1 METYA
6 VVWSDPA
13 GPVSVGKL
21 ELDPEGMHL
30 EGGCERLVPYAAIER
45 LHVGRRV
52 SERIRGRPS
61 LVLDLAG
68 GERLRIGS
76 VGAPGTLHEL
86 AERLAGLTVHR
97 VPV

>member
-6 VVWSDPA
+6 VVWIDPA

-21 ELDPEGMHL
+21 ELVPEGMHL
-30 EGGCERLVPYAAIER
+30 EGARERVVPYAAIER

-61 LVLDLAG
+61 LVLDLTS
-68 GERLRIGS
+68 GERLRIGN
-76 VGAPGTLHEL
+76 VGAPGALHEL
-86 AERLAGLTVHR
+86 AERLAGLAVHQ
-97 VPV
+97 VPA

>member
-1 METYA
+1 MDTYA
-6 VVWSDPA
+6 VVWIDPT
-13 GPVSVGKL
+13 GPVSVGSLELVPEGLKL
-21 ELDPEGMHL
+21 EGARP
-30 EGGCERLVPYAAIER
+30 RIVPYAEIER

-61 LVLDLAG
+61 LVLDLYD

-86 AERLAGLTVHR
+86 AERLAGLTLHQ
-97 VPV
+97 VPA